1 MSNKL
6 RGTVCSLLGGILW
19 GFSGTVGQFLF
30 TKEGMDK
37 EWLTLV
43 RLFVAGLLLI
53 CISFKTNRQ
62 EFSLIWKEKK
72 DILKLTLFAIFGL
85 MACQYTYLSTIYY
98 SNSATATALQY
109 TGQALIL
116 IFTCINI
123 KRFPKKREL
132 AGLLLALIG
141 IFLLVTH
148 GSIYTIVLSKNAI
161 IWGILAAFSMVFY
174 TLFPIKLLHKYGAF
188 VITGYGMLMGSVM
201 LFFLVQG
208 WNKKVE
214 FNPEVILGVTVM
226 IIFGTAFAFVCYL
239 QGVSDL
245 GAINASMLVCI
256 EPMSATLFATLWLK
270 TDLVVQD
277 YMGILLITL
286 MVFFIC
292 MPDRKRGK

>member
-1 MSNKL
+1 MSKNL

-43 RLFVAGLLLI
+43 RMFFAGLLLI

-62 EFSLIWKEKK
+62 ELTLIWKEKK
-72 DILKLTLFAIFGL
+72 DVIILILFAVLGL

-109 TGQALIL
+109 SGQALIL
-116 IFTCINI
+116 IFTCISI

-132 AGLLLALIG
+132 AGLVLALFG
-141 IFLLVTH
+141 IFFLVTH
-148 GSIYTIVLSKNAI
+148 GSLYTIVLSKNAI
-161 IWGILAAFSMVFY
+161 FWGILAALSMVFY
-174 TLFPIKLLHKYGAF
+174 TLLPIKLLFKYGAF
-188 VITGYGMLMGSVM
+188 VITGYGMLIGSVI

-208 WNKKVE
+208 WNKKVV
-214 FNPEVILGVTVM
+214 FNPEVILGVIAM
-226 IIFGTAFAFVCYL
+226 IIFGTALAFVCYL

-256 EPMSATLFATLWLK
+256 EPVSATLFTTLWLK

-277 YMGILLITL
+277 YLGILLITL
-286 MVFFIC
+286 MVIFIC
-292 MPDRKRGK
+292 MPNKKRDK